1 MKIKICAAVL
11 IIVLVFLFFTAC
23 KEKSPEKDEYEIA
36 AEYYDNGLIA
46 VDLTVNYQRRYA
58 KQKEA
63 VFNLFPQGY
72 TEKSK
77 GAMLYEGDTEGA
89 LDIISVRVNDEAKR
103 YSFYDGDYN
112 ALSIDVSDFFKDDKF
127 KINIKYA
134 VKLPKSKN
142 RTGITKNAVNLGN
155 IILLSA
161 PYENGKFQVFT
172 PTKIGDPFTG
182 DLSDFSVKLTLPSTF
197 TVAASGFPKS
207 CDVAGGRTAY
217 YYTLK
222 NARDFAF
229 VLSEKFNVEYQ
240 KWGNRSVI
248 YYFYNDDEPLKTM
261 ELIKNCLNFYE
272 NVFGKY
278 PFDTFTL
285 VKTALTESGM
295 EYPALAAVSDEL
307 LNEEYYR
314 VIAHEIAHQWWYG
327 AVGVNQVTDYFIDEG
342 LAEYSAYL
350 FFDHYKGYKNSST
363 GLYNEAKFF
372 VKSYLDDEMQGKSLE
387 KYADDVFTSK
397 PIFQY
402 KNSLEYV
409 VNAYYAPFCLL
420 VEREAEIGR
429 TAFLSTL
436 KEFYEGRYYKTASAA
451 DFKKILG
458 K

>member
-1 MKIKICAAVL
+1 MKIKICAVVL
-11 IIVLVFLFFTAC
+11 IIVLVFPFFAAC
-23 KEKSPEKDEYEIA
+23 KKKPPEKDEYEIV

-46 VDLTVNYQRRYA
+46 VDLTVNYQKRYA

-72 TEKSK
+72 TEKSNS
-77 GAMLYEGDTEGA
+77 AMLYEGDTAGE
-89 LDIISVRVNDEAKR
+89 LDIISVRVNGEAKR
-103 YSFYDGDYN
+103 YSFYGGDYN
-112 ALSIDVSDFFKDDKF
+112 AMSIDVSDFYKDDNF
-127 KINIKYA
+127 KINIKYSI
-134 VKLPKSKN
+134 KLPKSKS
-142 RTGITKNAVNLGN
+142 RTGISENTVNLGN
-155 IILLSA
+155 FILLSA

-182 DLSDFSVKLTLPSTF
+182 DLSDFSVKLTIPSVF
-197 TVAASGFPKS
+197 TIAASGFPTS
-207 CDVAGGRTAY
+207 CDVAGDRTAY

-248 YYFYNDDEPLKTM
+248 YCFYNDEEPLKTM

-285 VKTALTESGM
+285 IQTALTESGM
-295 EYPALAAVSDEL
+295 EYPALAMASDEL
-307 LNEEYYR
+307 SVQEYYR

-327 AVGVNQVTDYFIDEG
+327 AVGVNQITDYFIDEG
-342 LAEYSAYL
+342 LSEYSTCL
-350 FFDHYKGYKNSST
+350 FFDYYKGYKNSST
-363 GLYNEAKFF
+363 DLYNEAKFY
-372 VKSYLDDEMQGKSLE
+372 VKSYLDDQKQGKPLE
-387 KYADDVFTSK
+387 NYADDIFSRK

-402 KNSLEYV
+402 KSPLEYA
-409 VNAYYAPFCLL
+409 VNAYLSPFCLL
-420 VEREAEIGR
+420 VEREKEVGR
-429 TAFLSTL
+429 KAFLSTL
-436 KEFYEGRYYKTASAA
+436 KKFYEDYYYKTASAA

>member
-1 MKIKICAAVL
+1 MEIKICATLV
-11 IIVLVFLFFTAC
+11 IIVLVVSFFTAC
-23 KEKSPEKDEYEIA
+23 NEKSPKKDEYEIC

-46 VDLTVNYQRRYA
+46 VDLIVNYQKRYA
-58 KQKEA
+58 KQKDA

-77 GAMLYEGDTEGA
+77 KAMLYEGDTAGT
-89 LDIISVRVNDEAKR
+89 LDIISVRVNGETKDF
-103 YSFYDGDYN
+103 SFYDDNYN
-112 ALSIDVSDFFKDDKF
+112 ALRVDVSDFYEDNQF

-134 VKLPKSKN
+134 VKLPVSQN
-142 RTGITKNAVNLGN
+142 RTGVTENTVNLGN
-155 IILLSA
+155 FILLSA
-161 PYENGKFQVFT
+161 PYEKGEFQVFT
-172 PTKIGDPFTG
+172 PTKIGDPFTS
-182 DLSDFSVKLTLPSTF
+182 DLSDFSVKLTLPSVF

-207 CDVAGGRTAY
+207 CDVAGDRTAY

-229 VLSEKFNVEYQ
+229 VLSKKFNVECQ

-248 YYFYNDDEPLKTM
+248 YCFYNDNEPLKTM
-261 ELIKNCLNFYE
+261 ELVKNCLNFYE
-272 NVFGKY
+272 SVFGEY

-285 VKTALTESGM
+285 SQTALLESGM
-295 EYPALAAVSDEL
+295 EYPALAMVNDEL
-307 LNEEYYR
+307 PAKDYYR

-327 AVGVNQVTDYFIDEG
+327 AVGVNQITDYFIDEG

-350 FFDHYKGYKNSST
+350 FFDYYKGYENSAAD
-363 GLYNEAKFF
+363 LYKEAKFY
-372 VKSYLDDEMQGKSLE
+372 VKSYLDDNKGGKSLDD
-387 KYADDVFTSK
+387 YAEDVFSRK

-402 KNSLEYV
+402 KSSLEYV

-420 VEREAEIGR
+420 VERETEIGR
-429 TAFLSTL
+429 TAFLSAL
-436 KEFYEGRYYKTASAA
+436 KKFYEDGCYKTAVAA